1 MHDDTHPPAL
11 QTGHVGLNVSDI
23 QRSRKFYQDVFGFQL
38 MKESLQAG
46 REWAFL
52 SNGDKLPITLWQQ
65 SKGRFGKGQP
75 GLHHLSFQ
83 VPDME
88 TVRVYEKKLKALKV
102 PLHYYGVVPHAEGA
116 QSGGIFFEDPDGI
129 RLEIYAPS
137 GAEGCP
143 APTPGAPSCGFF

>member
-1 MHDDTHPPAL
+1 MHAYHTL
-11 QTGHVGLNVSDI
+11 ETGHVGLNVSDI
-23 QRSRKFYQDVFGFQL
+23 QRSKKFYQEVFGFQL
-38 MKESLQAG
+38 LKESLQTG

-65 SKGRFGKGQP
+65 SKGSFEKQRP

-83 VPDME
+83 APDMDAVKVFE
-88 TVRVYEKKLKALKV
+88 NKLKALKV
-102 PLHYYGVVPHAEGA
+102 PFLYDGVVPHSEGA

-137 GAEGCP
+137 GAQGCQ
-143 APTPGAPSCGFF
+143 APSPGAPSCGFF